1 MTAISLFDIF
11 ELAGRLF
18 KYISWTVYNMN
29 YFLPLKS
36 HGFKISGKFITMK
49 CHIPQTSH
57 QKNNF

>member
-1 MTAISLFDIF
+1 MTAISLFAIF

-18 KYISWTVYNMN
+18 KYISWAVYNMN

-36 HGFKISGKFITMK
+36 HGFKICDKFITMK
-49 CHIPQTSH
+49 CHSPQTSH